1 MHVVCISS
9 RLPDEIVISV
19 GYHFQ
24 TRNLTHTG
32 ARELYTGLTDLSK
45 KGFMV
50 SWHKKKVLDY
60 WATEECNSLEDVRAP
75 GGFPIDMDKTDAL
88 RVFIGGLCRT
98 IEFKY
103 KKEVSVSYM
112 LNSSLRSLRP

>member
-1 MHVVCISS
+1 MKFSM
-9 RLPDEIVISV
+9 PKNA
-19 GYHFQ
+19 Q
-24 TRNLTHTG
+24 
-32 ARELYTGLTDLSK
+32 
-45 KGFMV
+45 
-50 SWHKKKVLDY
+50 VLDY
-60 WATEECNSLEDVRAP
+60 WEAEECNSLEDVRAP
-75 GGFPIDMDKTDAL
+75 GMFPIDMDKTDAL